1 MLKKIGK
8 NLGIYKH
15 LQNVQV
21 FKAWDLI
28 SYSSEKSQEQHLWFT
43 KTQIWKHFYKQ
54 TINNQNN

>member
-1 MLKKIGK
+1 MLKKRK

-54 TINNQNN
+54 TYDQNN